1 MNICCYL
8 SITQSIWSSHI
19 RHCEHW
25 GEPCVIHSLER
36 LFYALNFTG
45 NRRKTSEKKKIGERE
60 GWKNGKKQSIS
71 VFLSFWFKSLTSIIL
86 SWLFFTVL
94 WTSIEQTKS
103 ADFRDVASA
112 CSTCCLV
119 YPLKRNQRVPLDIS
133 VHYLHKRTFF
143 FLAGWPDLPHLLLT
157 LQLLLCLLYFSHLS
171 SPMRLPK
178 TDFPQTVK
186 SDGENLRLRSQS
198 CLDLTSVCVR
208 ARVCVCFFRNPSDCL
223 FLLFF

>member
-1 MNICCYL
+1 MKVRNEHLLLPFYNTINLVVAHQTLWTLRWTLCYP
-8 SITQSIWSSHI
+8 QS
-19 RHCEHW
+19 
-25 GEPCVIHSLER
+25 GAAVLCVEFHRKQEEDDWEKE
-36 LFYALNFTG
+36 
-45 NRRKTSEKKKIGERE
+45 NRRKGGMEK
-60 GWKNGKKQSIS
+60 WKKQSIS

-143 FLAGWPDLPHLLLT
+143 FWLDDLIFLT
-157 LQLLLCLLYFSHLS
+157 CY
-171 SPMRLPK
+171 
-178 TDFPQTVK
+178 
-186 SDGENLRLRSQS
+186 
-198 CLDLTSVCVR
+198 
-208 ARVCVCFFRNPSDCL
+208 
-223 FLLFF
+223 LLFSFFSAFFIFLTFPPPWGCQKQIFLKL